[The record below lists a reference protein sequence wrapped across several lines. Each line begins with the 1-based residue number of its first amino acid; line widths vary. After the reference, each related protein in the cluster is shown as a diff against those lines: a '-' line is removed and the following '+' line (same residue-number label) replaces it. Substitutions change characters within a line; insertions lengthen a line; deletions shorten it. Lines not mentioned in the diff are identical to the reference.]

1 MDMRFCTRKYRSP
14 YRTGSL
20 TAAARELSR
29 YKLDLLGMQEV
40 RWDFGVTV
48 RKGDYSRRGN
58 DDYQLGTEFFYDT
71 E

>member
-1 MDMRFCTRKYRSP
+1 MRFCTRKYRSP

-40 RWDFGVTV
+40 RWDFGA
-48 RKGDYSRRGN
+48 RYEKGTIAFC
-58 DDYQLGTEFFYDT
+58 TEEET
-71 E
+71 TIIN